1 MMRSWLQFF
10 RVVNLPTVPGDVLVG
25 AAAVEAG
32 LILGG
37 AAGVCP
43 PTAGLRPLVGASLAA
58 VFIYLFGLADN
69 DIVGAATDG
78 VERPIP
84 SGAISL
90 GEARLARGLCLFAA
104 LAAGALAN
112 LPPAWWAAALALS
125 VACVVY
131 NRTKRCI
138 AMGLCR
144 GLNVVCGGLAAGF
157 HPVGWREPAAVAWLV
172 GCALVWTAYVAG
184 VTMYSE
190 GEAEDPARRR
200 FVGLLIGAVVYLQL
214 GALLA
219 AYVAAPVALTRNL
232 LLAGAG
238 MLVALRL
245 AKRLL
250 PGVSAS

>member
-69 DIVGAATDG
+69 DLVGAATDG

-90 GEARLARGLCLFAA
+90 GAARIARGLCLFAA
-104 LAAGALAN
+104 LVVGSLAN
-112 LPPAWWAAALALS
+112 LPPGWWVTAFALT

-131 NRTKRCI
+131 NRTKRCL

-144 GLNVVCGGLAAGF
+144 GLNVVCGGMAMGVSLAGELMTA
-157 HPVGWREPAAVAWLV
+157 PVCGLV

-184 VTMYSE
+184 VTRYSE
-190 GEAEDPARRR
+190 GEEADPARRR
-200 FVGLLIGAVVYLQL
+200 FVGFLIGAIVYLQL
-214 GALLA
+214 AALLL
-219 AYVAAPVALTRNL
+219 AYVVAPVVVTRNL
-232 LLAGAG
+232 LLTGAG
-238 MLVALRL
+238 LLVVLRL
-245 AKRLL
+245 MKRLL
-250 PGVSAS
+250 PEVSAS